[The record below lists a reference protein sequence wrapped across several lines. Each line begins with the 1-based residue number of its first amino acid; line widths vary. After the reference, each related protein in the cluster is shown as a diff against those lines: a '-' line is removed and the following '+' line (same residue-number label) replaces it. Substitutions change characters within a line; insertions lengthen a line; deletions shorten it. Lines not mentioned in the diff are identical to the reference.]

1 MTPNHSNATFVH
13 FRISRIRAVLARSPV
28 RILPI
33 LACLCGM
40 AHALY
45 TKDAVTAFRVPNG
58 KIVVDGKPERIWQAL
73 STRYVGGPA
82 TIAFDDY
89 AKLVLLQPENVRNAD
104 PSLYLTDPVKGKI
117 TMLAAY
123 DNTALYF
130 LFLVKTKTVVNAKT
144 VCLTADNLWKADA
157 PEVYLDPNTWVDDST
172 SYRSYFSTDA
182 SGLIFGSSPKTIQL
196 DKPLYNG
203 DSRLYFRNR
212 ATADKFQIATA
223 PAGLQA
229 ASSRFAAADT
239 SPMVVEMKIPYWGG
253 MSAENAGVKSTFIS
267 WGFNMYPDS
276 LWGNCDGNPLAYR
289 WDKHYLNYDLTAS
302 KPPGWRKNDSTHYDP
317 ARSWDGWGRFTMSPQ
332 SEVDSNQCQAVATG
346 WDLQS
351 WSSACAAA
359 TALSISPGGKAAPDR
374 KPARGTG
381 LDPVS
386 GRDAR
391 GRAVPGN
398 VRPMYPAF
406 WRP

>member
-1 MTPNHSNATFVH
+1 M
-13 FRISRIRAVLARSPV
+13 RVLA
-28 RILPI
+28 L

-40 AHALY
+40 ANALY
-45 TKDAVTAFRVPNG
+45 TGEIVTAFRVPNG
-58 KIVVDGKPERIWQAL
+58 KIVVDGKPERLWQAL
-73 STRYVGGPA
+73 SLRYGGVPS
-82 TIAFDDY
+82 TISFTDY
-89 AKLVLLQPENVRNAD
+89 AKVVLLQPENIRNAD
-104 PSLYLTDPVKGKI
+104 PSLYLNNPVHGKI

-172 SYRSYFSTDA
+172 VYQSYFSTDA

-203 DSRLYFRNR
+203 DSRFFFRNR
-212 ATADKFQIATA
+212 ATADKFQVVTA
-223 PAGLQA
+223 PTGVLA
-229 ASSRFAAADT
+229 ASARFAAADT

-253 MSAENAGVKSTFIS
+253 MASANAGVKSTFIS

-276 LWGNCDGNPLAYR
+276 LWGDCDGNPIAYR
-289 WDKHYLNYDLTAS
+289 WAKNYLNYDQAAS

-317 ARSWDGWGRFTMSPQ
+317 SRSWDGWGRFDMSPMP
-332 SEVDSNQCQAVATG
+332 EVDSSQCRSSTA
-346 WDLQS
+346 WDLSSWAESCQS
-351 WSSACAAA
+351 T
-359 TALSISPGGKAAPDR
+359 TAGSISPRAKAAPVR
-374 KPARGTG
+374 TPARSIDA
-381 LDPVS
+381 DPVM

-391 GRAVPGN
+391 GRAIPAN
-398 VRPMYPAF
+398 RRPAF
-406 WRP
+406 PVFQRP